1 MSFSLS
7 QRIKKLMKI
16 GVVIDSNDS
25 TSYPIIFA
33 SYLGKPRARATN
45 FTPFGLWSRPL
56 KGMMSILFNIN
67 GSESNK
73 FALTN
78 ELKNRPVKNLKEG
91 ESVLGNLLSFV
102 HFKEDGS
109 VVFTITTGK
118 TLTINGNVIMNG
130 DLAIN
135 GNVIIDGDLAIN
147 GDLAVDG
154 GANIDGTLVVD
165 GGANISGDLVMVDS
179 DIVVDGDLAIDGNVF
194 VDGNLTVDGTIIN

>member
-1 MSFSLS
+1 MPFSLT

-16 GVVIDSNDS
+16 GVVTDSNDS
-25 TSYPIIFA
+25 TSYPIIFV
-33 SYLGKPRARATN
+33 SYLGKTLARAVN

-109 VVFTITTGK
+109 VVFTIPIGK
-118 TLTINGNVIMNG
+118 TLTINGNVI
-130 DLAIN
+130 IN
-135 GNVIIDGDLAIN
+135 GGVIVNGEITTENAGGILKVTVTEFELDGLMNSTGKI
-147 GDLAVDG
+147 
-154 GANIDGTLVVD
+154 T
-165 GGANISGDLVMVDS
+165 SQ
-179 DIVVDGDLAIDGNVF
+179 DIVEGSDLTNGSVPYTSHVHSDPQGGITGAPQ
-194 VDGNLTVDGTIIN
+194 